1 MLPGLTSG
9 LALSQW
15 RELKL
20 KATWS
25 DCVRGK
31 CGEEWDKCG
40 GSVAIRPG
48 AEPVEGVEAEGHME
62 RLREVEV
69 WGRVGQVWRS
79 GLALLSQW
87 NSVKGKCGEV

>member
-1 MLPGLTSG
+1 M
-9 LALSQW
+9 
-15 RELKL
+15 KL

-62 RLREVEV
+62 RLRE
-69 WGRVGQVWRS
+69 
-79 GLALLSQW
+79 
-87 NSVKGKCGEV
+87 GKCGEEWWKCGGSVAIRPGIAEPVEQREEEVWGSVG